1 MLKKFRRRFILITM
15 VLVGIVSFIAFAVVG
30 FNNYSTM
37 KGDVDHTL
45 EMAVSDTGSMQSF
58 PGFGHGKG
66 GGDGWHGQGQRM
78 RNIPVLAVTIY
89 LDNPGYIVTDA
100 SSTAVIEDSDTL
112 QDVVTAALADGA
124 ESGKLA
130 DYGLYYRLSTG
141 SMSYRIAF
149 VSASQVEGEL
159 LQSLGVLA
167 ALWAVLMLAIFAIT
181 VFLSRFATRPVERAW
196 KDQQRFIADASHEL
210 KTPLTIIMADAAILA
225 DNPDA
230 TVREQGAW
238 VEGISAEATRM
249 QHLTEDMLTLA
260 QADAGI
266 DTKQLMADVDL
277 SSAVEGQVLQFDA
290 VAFERGLTI
299 EGEVEEGLHVQ
310 GDEMRLESAFKTIL
324 ENACKYSEQPGTI
337 ALKLVRAKN
346 QAVLTVHNGG
356 DPIPSE
362 DLPHLFDRF
371 YRSDKARTHEGE
383 AASFG
388 LGLSI
393 AKSTVEMHGG
403 TIAAAS
409 DASGTTFTIK
419 LPLAK

>member
-37 KGDVDHTL
+37 KGDVEHTL
-45 EMAVSDTGSMQSF
+45 EMAVSDTGSTQSF
-58 PGFGHGKG
+58 PGFGRGKG
-66 GGDGWHGQGQRM
+66 DGDGWHGQGQRM

-89 LDNPGYIVTDA
+89 LDNQGYIVT
-100 SSTAVIEDSDTL
+100 TAVIEDSDTL

-130 DYGLYYRLSTG
+130 DYGLYYRLST
-141 SMSYRIAF
+141 SSTSYRIAF
-149 VSASQVEGEL
+149 VSASQIEGEL
-159 LQSLGVLA
+159 LQSLGVLT

-266 DTKQLMADVDL
+266 DTKQLMSDVDL
-277 SSAVEGQVLQFDA
+277 SSVMEGQ
-290 VAFERGLTI
+290 
-299 EGEVEEGLHVQ
+299 VEEGLHVQ
-310 GDEMRLESAFKTIL
+310 GDEMRLESAVKTIL

-371 YRSDKARTHEGE
+371 YRSDKAR
-383 AASFG
+383 
-388 LGLSI
+388 
-393 AKSTVEMHGG
+393 MHGG

>member
-1 MLKKFRRRFILITM
+1 
-15 VLVGIVSFIAFAVVG
+15 
-30 FNNYSTM
+30 
-37 KGDVDHTL
+37 
-45 EMAVSDTGSMQSF
+45 
-58 PGFGHGKG
+58 
-66 GGDGWHGQGQRM
+66 
-78 RNIPVLAVTIY
+78 
-89 LDNPGYIVTDA
+89 
-100 SSTAVIEDSDTL
+100 
-112 QDVVTAALADGA
+112 
-124 ESGKLA
+124 
-130 DYGLYYRLSTG
+130 
-141 SMSYRIAF
+141 
-149 VSASQVEGEL
+149 
-159 LQSLGVLA
+159 
-167 ALWAVLMLAIFAIT
+167 
-181 VFLSRFATRPVERAW
+181 
-196 KDQQRFIADASHEL
+196 
-210 KTPLTIIMADAAILA
+210 MADAAILA

-266 DTKQLMADVDL
+266 DTKQLMSDVDL
-277 SSAVEGQVLQFDA
+277 SSVVEGQVLQFDA

-299 EGEVEEGLHVQ
+299 EDEVEEGLHVQ
-310 GDEMRLESAFKTIL
+310 GDEMRLESAVKTIL

>member
-1 MLKKFRRRFILITM
+1 
-15 VLVGIVSFIAFAVVG
+15 
-30 FNNYSTM
+30 
-37 KGDVDHTL
+37 
-45 EMAVSDTGSMQSF
+45 
-58 PGFGHGKG
+58 
-66 GGDGWHGQGQRM
+66 M

-112 QDVVTAALADGA
+112 QDVVTATLADGA

-130 DYGLYYRLSTG
+130 DYGLYYRLST
-141 SMSYRIAF
+141 SSTSYRIAF

-181 VFLSRFATRPVERAW
+181 VFLSRFATRPVERAG

-266 DTKQLMADVDL
+266 DTKQLMSDVDL
-277 SSAVEGQVLQFDA
+277 SSVVEGQVLQFDA

-299 EGEVEEGLHVQ
+299 EDEVEEGLHVQ
-310 GDEMRLESAFKTIL
+310 GDEMRLESAVKTIL

-337 ALKLVRAKN
+337 ALKLVRAKS

-403 TIAAAS
+403 TIAATS